1 LRRVQSS
8 ISLTSDIW
16 HLDYAGKSSKRD
28 RTAWDLIRP
37 YLEQERLQL
46 IGEMTPDQL
55 LAISRTPGFSTLF
68 ESVSVLPLTSQQ
80 ILEIAEDEAKRLK
93 LETTERTVTR
103 AFELCQQ
110 FLPAVEGPGPV
121 LQLLAQIRDYQS
133 QKRDVNEP
141 EELSPQFVEKVF
153 SIYSGLPRIVV
164 SPSVTKPVSEVEAW
178 FEEHI
183 VGQKEAI
190 RAVVETIAL
199 YKAGL
204 HDPARPIG
212 SFLFVGP
219 TGVGKTELARAL
231 ARYLFGSENRLL
243 RFDLSEYKDFHAFQL
258 LIGDPNNPDRPARLV
273 DPVRAKP
280 FQVVLLDEIEKAHAN
295 VWDLLLQLL
304 DEGRLTPASGK
315 TVSFRN
321 TIVIATTNVGA
332 REQAR
337 SSPGFTSGGSTAG
350 DDRMRAA
357 LEASFRPEF
366 LNRFQHLCLFH
377 PLTEEHVRQ
386 IARMELRKV
395 LARQGVA
402 GRKIAVDVTPSV
414 MDLVVTEG
422 YDEKYGARALRRMIQ
437 RHVTVP
443 VATLLL
449 EKAVDDG
456 SILRL
461 VADRN
466 SVRVDVIDTPETRSQ
481 KAQAKPIRTPMG
493 KVSTK
498 QEMAS
503 LLKGLKSSRQELV
516 RSFDLKTIAADSE
529 TPLDCTDTR
538 ENTDTLIR
546 LARQREATL
555 SSSRRLDRLLEQEVE
570 FETWLTR
577 AVTREER
584 QRLLNAVLRYE
595 AELQAVRRE
604 LILMPEASI
613 SDALVELK
621 PLTSNNSDAL
631 ELFNVY
637 ASWAKQ
643 RGYSVDLVC
652 EPMAIH
658 EPVIAAVGGHYAYGH
673 LHLESGHHR
682 FRGEKRNSV
691 IRVCVLPWKDATAEV
706 SYSAQRALKKVGLL
720 GGRVRSR
727 LQVAGSD
734 LFIQND
740 RTLAENR
747 SVAGSVVASYL
758 DQKRDDETEVRRYDS
773 DPFLL
778 KDHLTGSTGRADV
791 LSPDKFHDLLCRR
804 VETTYMPSDT
814 D

>member
-1 LRRVQSS
+1 
-8 ISLTSDIW
+8 
-16 HLDYAGKSSKRD
+16 
-28 RTAWDLIRP
+28 
-37 YLEQERLQL
+37 
-46 IGEMTPDQL
+46 
-55 LAISRTPGFSTLF
+55 
-68 ESVSVLPLTSQQ
+68 
-80 ILEIAEDEAKRLK
+80 
-93 LETTERTVTR
+93 
-103 AFELCQQ
+103 
-110 FLPAVEGPGPV
+110 
-121 LQLLAQIRDYQS
+121 
-133 QKRDVNEP
+133 
-141 EELSPQFVEKVF
+141 
-153 SIYSGLPRIVV
+153 
-164 SPSVTKPVSEVEAW
+164 
-178 FEEHI
+178 
-183 VGQKEAI
+183 
-190 RAVVETIAL
+190 
-199 YKAGL
+199 
-204 HDPARPIG
+204 
-212 SFLFVGP
+212 LFVGP

-538 ENTDTLIR
+538 KTP
-546 LARQREATL
+546 
-555 SSSRRLDRLLEQEVE
+555 
-570 FETWLTR
+570 
-577 AVTREER
+577 
-584 QRLLNAVLRYE
+584 
-595 AELQAVRRE
+595 
-604 LILMPEASI
+604 IL
-613 SDALVELK
+613 
-621 PLTSNNSDAL
+621 
-631 ELFNVY
+631 
-637 ASWAKQ
+637 
-643 RGYSVDLVC
+643 
-652 EPMAIH
+652 
-658 EPVIAAVGGHYAYGH
+658 
-673 LHLESGHHR
+673 
-682 FRGEKRNSV
+682 
-691 IRVCVLPWKDATAEV
+691 
-706 SYSAQRALKKVGLL
+706 
-720 GGRVRSR
+720 
-727 LQVAGSD
+727 
-734 LFIQND
+734 
-740 RTLAENR
+740 
-747 SVAGSVVASYL
+747 
-758 DQKRDDETEVRRYDS
+758 
-773 DPFLL
+773 
-778 KDHLTGSTGRADV
+778 
-791 LSPDKFHDLLCRR
+791 
-804 VETTYMPSDT
+804 
-814 D
+814 